1 MYLHCG
7 SREKRKL
14 FAVCADAIPAFLYW
28 RRAKVRACPLA
39 AAYNPGHVP
48 FGTSGDSGCGEG
60 IYRNCAEIL
69 IIQKQKYNIPETKR
83 QYSLKRKQGR
93 GKQYPGLVIYAVATY
108 TFCKIVFAAVNMV
121 RARKRKESMAV

>member
-39 AAYNPGHVP
+39 AAYNPGMCLLVLP
-48 FGTSGDSGCGEG
+48 VIQLWRRD
-60 IYRNCAEIL
+60 
-69 IIQKQKYNIPETKR
+69 IQKLCGNFNNSETK
-83 QYSLKRKQGR
+83 
-93 GKQYPGLVIYAVATY
+93 V
-108 TFCKIVFAAVNMV
+108 
-121 RARKRKESMAV
+121 